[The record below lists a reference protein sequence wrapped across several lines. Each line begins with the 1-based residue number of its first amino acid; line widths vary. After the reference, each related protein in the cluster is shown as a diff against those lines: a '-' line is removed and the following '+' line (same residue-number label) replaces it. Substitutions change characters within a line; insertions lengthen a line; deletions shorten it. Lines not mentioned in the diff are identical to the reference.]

1 MSFSMEFK
9 TPIKAK
15 EAFYEM
21 ASRAELEDYR
31 AKIRFH
37 REPWY
42 LTDKKMREGR
52 IADGQTEGR
61 ADEHSRV

>member
-9 TPIKAK
+9 SPIKAK

-31 AKIRFH
+31 AKIRFK

-42 LTDKKMREGR
+42 LTDKRLRER
-52 IADGQTEGR
+52 RDKE
-61 ADEHSRV
+61 